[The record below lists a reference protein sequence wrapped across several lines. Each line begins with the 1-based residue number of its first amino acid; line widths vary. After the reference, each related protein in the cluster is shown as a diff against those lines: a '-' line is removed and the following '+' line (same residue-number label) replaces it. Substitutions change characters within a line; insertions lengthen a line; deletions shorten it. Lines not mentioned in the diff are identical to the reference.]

1 MNISKQE
8 AQESL
13 AEIESV
19 ISQTRRTIAHGGT
32 GAILIMWGIV
42 WVLGY
47 SATQFMPQRAGTIWL
62 CLVVAGI
69 VGSWIGAARIRPQ
82 GKSGSFHR
90 VGLAWMILFGYA
102 TVWILLLHPT
112 NDNAVGAFWATVPMF
127 AYVVGGMWLGRF
139 FVWLG
144 LIVTALAVGG
154 YFLLHEWFG
163 LWMAVTGGGALIVSG
178 AYIRKFWK

>member
-19 ISQTRRTIAHGGT
+19 IAQTRRAIAHGGT
-32 GAILIMWGIV
+32 GTILIVWGIV
-42 WVLGY
+42 WILGY
-47 SATQFMPQRAGTIWL
+47 SASQFIPTRAGSIWL
-62 CLVVAGI
+62 ALVLVGI
-69 VGSWIGAARIRPQ
+69 AVSWIFGARGKPQ
-82 GKSGSFHR
+82 ATGGGFRR

-102 TVWILLLHPT
+102 IVWIVLLQPT
-112 NDNAVGAFWATVPMF
+112 NGNAVGAFWATVPMF
-127 AYVVGGMWLGRF
+127 AYVVGGMWFGRF

-154 YFLLHEWFG
+154 FFLLPKWFD
-163 LWMAVTGGGALIVSG
+163 LWMAVTGGGALILSG
-178 AYIRKFWK
+178 AYIRKYWR